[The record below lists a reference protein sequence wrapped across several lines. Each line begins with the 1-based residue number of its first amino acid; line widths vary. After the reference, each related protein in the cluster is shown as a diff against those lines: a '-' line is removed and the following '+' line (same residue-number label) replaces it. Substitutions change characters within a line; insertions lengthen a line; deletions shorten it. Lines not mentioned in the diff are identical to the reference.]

1 MIPDAPWRVVIVS
14 QIPRVAVGYA
24 ELVRGLG
31 HEPVAHLAA
40 RMPPQFDSPESRQ
53 FAAANQIEG
62 PLDLDLVYPAGK
74 ERMAEVLRFYEPDV
88 LLCTA
93 FPWRIPAEALAVP
106 KIACVNGHPSLLP
119 KYRGPMPMA
128 WAIRMGETELGMT
141 YHVMDEQ
148 FDTGGILA
156 QTTVP
161 LQDDETNDTLWPK
174 LGEAAAELIPVAF
187 ERLAR
192 GDRGDPQ
199 EGGDYQS
206 LFDDDYAFVDVSRS
220 REDVHTQVRAW
231 RFAFFGKNLR
241 GPILERE
248 GERRR
253 LAMTSLTE
261 VDGAERL
268 DCADGPLWI
277 LETEPVKPPA
287 PVETGE

>member
-1 MIPDAPWRVVIVS
+1 MP
-14 QIPRVAVGYA
+14 PRV
-24 ELVRGLG
+24 RQSR
-31 HEPVAHLAA
+31 VAA
-40 RMPPQFDSPESRQ
+40 SSRP
-53 FAAANQIEG
+53 ANQIEG
-62 PLDLDLVYPAGK
+62 PQELDLVYPAA
-74 ERMAEVLRFYEPDV
+74 RDRLADVLRFYEPDV

-93 FPWRIPAEALAVP
+93 FPWRMPADALAVP
-106 KIACVNGHPSLLP
+106 TIACVNGHPSLLP

-161 LQDDETNDTLWPK
+161 LSDDETNDTLWPK
-174 LGEAAAELIPVAF
+174 LGEAATELIPAAF

-206 LFDDDYAFVDVSRS
+206 LFDDDYAFVDVSQSGRTCTG
-220 REDVHTQVRAW
+220 RCRAW

-241 GPILERE
+241 GPILERD

-277 LETEPVKPPA
+277 VETEPVKPTE